1 MLGIAA
7 AMRAGDLKII
17 SLPKKT
23 APAFLRRGVYVWEIP
38 IIGNPRFELGLTE
51 SESVVLPLHQSPN
64 ESCGVI

>member
-1 MLGIAA
+1 MLGIATT
-7 AMRAGDLKII
+7 MRVGDLKII
-17 SLPKKT
+17 SIPKKT
-23 APAFLRRGVYVWEIP
+23 PPHFLRRGVYVWEIP